1 MRDDKDKTETP
12 PALPAQPVDPRLLEA
27 EVELAR
33 QKVKREQAATLQSLA
48 MALLTGLSAV
58 VVGWTLVQGRKE
70 PQPLHGT
77 LVKPQ

>member
-1 MRDDKDKTETP
+1 MREDRDKPAVVPATPTP
-12 PALPAQPVDPRLLEA
+12 PLDPRLLEA
-27 EVELAR
+27 EVQLAR

-48 MALLTGLSAV
+48 MAVLTGLSAV